1 MTPSSSA
8 PWLLLLLAAVALCW
22 VVGAYNRLMA
32 LRNAIAA
39 AWSQMALALKHRA
52 AVALP
57 LVAALREPLAAEQ
70 GALDAFLSA
79 HGQAV
84 QAAAVLGAKPVA
96 VAAAADWVKAEALL
110 GAATS
115 RLLAL
120 VEQQPELPA
129 STLVAPLL
137 ATWAQAQSQLGFA
150 RRLFDAAAGAYNEA
164 ASTAPTRWLLPVFG
178 FGLAGRLGA

>member
-1 MTPSSSA
+1 MTPSSGT

-22 VVGAYNRLMA
+22 GVGAYNRLMA
-32 LRNAIAA
+32 LRNAIVA
-39 AWSQMALALKHRA
+39 AWSQMALALKHRG

-57 LVAALREPLAAEQ
+57 LVSALREPLSAEQ

-96 VAAAADWVKAEALL
+96 VVAAADWVKAEALL
-110 GAATS
+110 SAATS

-120 VEQQPELPA
+120 VEQQPELLA
-129 STLVAPLL
+129 ATQVAPLL
-137 ATWAQAQSQLGFA
+137 ATWGEAQSQLGFA
-150 RRLFDAAAGAYNEA
+150 RRLFDTAAGAYNEA
-164 ASTAPTRWLLPVFG
+164 ASIAPTRWLLRLFG
-178 FGLAGRLGA
+178 FGPAGHLGA